1 MLLSEVKP
9 MPFVPILDEL
19 VNRLTLLVHPEHSLV
34 LGMSRPA
41 TLHAILIL
49 TLFEWVVTDQ
59 SRIISWPAPNS
70 RAHLFPSR
78 NFHLGLG

>member
-1 MLLSEVKP
+1 MFLSEVKP

-19 VNRLTLLVHPEHSLV
+19 VNRLTLLVYPEHSLV

-49 TLFEWVVTDQ
+49 TLFEWVVTD
-59 SRIISWPAPNS
+59 
-70 RAHLFPSR
+70 
-78 NFHLGLG
+78 